1 MESAMPQRAKSR
13 VAAAALIADYLP
25 LGQLS
30 RAFWFVSLAL
40 VGTAIL
46 TLSAKIKVDLVYVN
60 VTMQTFAVFAIAAL
74 YGSRLAVATVAL
86 YLLEG
91 ALGMPV
97 FTGTP
102 EKGIGLA
109 YMVGPTGG
117 YLLSYL
123 AAAWIVG
130 RAADKGLARNPFALG
145 GVMLLAE
152 AVILVMGA
160 GWMAYLFGFEKG
172 IAFGFGIFI
181 VGDLVK
187 LALAAIGV
195 PAVTALVKR

>member
-195 PAVTALVKR
+195 PAVTALVNR

>member
-1 MESAMPQRAKSR
+1 MPQRAKSR

-40 VGTAIL
+40 IGTAIL

-130 RAADKGLARNPFALG
+130 RAADKGLARDPFALG

-187 LALAAIGV
+187 LALAAFGV

>member
-1 MESAMPQRAKSR
+1 MQKRSRAK
-13 VAAAALIADYLP
+13 VATASLAAHYLP
-25 LGQLS
+25 TRQLT
-30 RAFWFVSLAL
+30 RAFYFVSLAL
-40 VGTAIL
+40 IGTAIL
-46 TLSAKIKVDLVYVN
+46 TISANIKVDLLYVN
-60 VTMQTFAVFAIAAL
+60 VTMQTFALFAISAV

-123 AAAWIVG
+123 VAA
-130 RAADKGLARNPFALG
+130 
-145 GVMLLAE
+145 
-152 AVILVMGA
+152 
-160 GWMAYLFGFEKG
+160 
-172 IAFGFGIFI
+172 
-181 VGDLVK
+181 
-187 LALAAIGV
+187 
-195 PAVTALVKR
+195 

>member
-1 MESAMPQRAKSR
+1 MPQRAKSR

>member
-1 MESAMPQRAKSR
+1 MI
-13 VAAAALIADYLP
+13 VAQTRSLAEEFQP
-25 LGQLS
+25 EGQL
-30 RAFWFVSLAL
+30 AKAVWYVSLAL
-40 VGTAIL
+40 VGTAL
-46 TLSAKIKVDLVYVN
+46 MTLAAKTKVDMVFVN
-60 VTMQTFAVFAIAAL
+60 VTMQTFAVFAISAA
-74 YGSRLAVATVAL
+74 YGSRLAVATMAL

-130 RAADKGLARNPFALG
+130 RASDKGFARNPLALG
-145 GVMLLAE
+145 AAMFAAE
-152 AVILVMGA
+152 VVILGMGFL
-160 GWMAYLFGFEKG
+160 WMAYLFGVEKAF
-172 IAFGFGIFI
+172 AFGVGPFI
-181 VGDLVK
+181 VADLLK
-187 LALAAIGV
+187 LALAAAVV
-195 PAVTALVKR
+195 PAVGVMFKRR

>member
-1 MESAMPQRAKSR
+1 MPQRAKSR

-40 VGTAIL
+40 IGTAII

-123 AAAWIVG
+123 VAAWIVG

-187 LALAAIGV
+187 LALAAFGV

>member
-1 MESAMPQRAKSR
+1 MITAKTRSL
-13 VAAAALIADYLP
+13 AETFQP
-25 LGQLS
+25 EGQL
-30 RAFWFVSLAL
+30 AKAVWFVTLAL
-40 VGTAIL
+40 VGSAL
-46 TLSAKIKVDLVYVN
+46 MALSAKTKVDMVFVN
-60 VTMQTFAVFAIAAL
+60 VTMQTFAVFAISAA
-74 YGSRLAVATVAL
+74 YGSRLAVATMAL

-130 RAADKGLARNPFALG
+130 RAADKGFARNAISIGLS
-145 GVMLLAE
+145 MLVAE
-152 AVILVMGA
+152 VIILTMGFL
-160 GWMAYLFGFEKG
+160 WMAYLFGFEK
-172 IAFGFGIFI
+172 AFAYGVGVFI
-181 VGDLVK
+181 IGDVLK
-187 LALAAIGV
+187 LALAALGV
-195 PAVTALVKR
+195 LALGSLLKRR

>member
-1 MESAMPQRAKSR
+1 MPQRAKSR

-117 YLLSYL
+117 YLFSYL

>member
-1 MESAMPQRAKSR
+1 MISAQTRTAN
-13 VAAAALIADYLP
+13 AALAERFMP
-25 LGQLS
+25 EGQLA
-30 RAFWFVSLAL
+30 RAFWLVSLAL
-40 VGTAIL
+40 VGTALL
-46 TLSAKIKVDLVYVN
+46 TISAKIKVDLVYVN
-60 VTMQTFAVFAIAAL
+60 VTMQTFALFAIAAA

-91 ALGMPV
+91 ALGLPV

-117 YLLSYL
+117 YLLAYL

-130 RAADKGLARNPFALG
+130 RAADMGLSRNPFALG
-145 GVMLLAE
+145 GFMLVGE
-152 AVILVMGA
+152 AIILGLGA
-160 GWMAYLFGFEKG
+160 LWMSYLFGLEKG
-172 IAFGFGIFI
+172 LAYGFGIFI

-187 LALAAIGV
+187 LALAACLIPAIGS
-195 PAVTALVKR
+195 LFKRR

>member
-1 MESAMPQRAKSR
+1 MSHRAKSR
-13 VAAAALIADYLP
+13 VATASLVAGYLP
-25 LGQLS
+25 ARQLS

-40 VGTAIL
+40 IGTAVLAI
-46 TLSAKIKVDLVYVN
+46 SAKVKVDLVYVN
-60 VTMQTFAVFAIAAL
+60 MTMQTFALFAISAL

-86 YLLEG
+86 YLLQG

-109 YMVGPTGG
+109 YMAGPTGG

-130 RAADKGLARNPFALG
+130 RAADKGLARNPLALG
-145 GVMLLAE
+145 GAMLLAE
-152 AVILVMGA
+152 AVILVLGA
-160 GWMAYLFGFEKG
+160 GWMAYLFGLEKG
-172 IAFGFGIFI
+172 IAFGFGVFI

-187 LALAAIGV
+187 LALAACGV
-195 PAVTALVKR
+195 PAVMALFKR

>member
-1 MESAMPQRAKSR
+1 MHYKARSK
-13 VAAAALIADYLP
+13 VATASLAAEYLP
-25 LGQLS
+25 TGQLA

-40 VGTAIL
+40 IGSAVL
-46 TLSAKIKVDLVYVN
+46 TISANIKVDLLYVN
-60 VTMQTFAVFAIAAL
+60 VTMQTFALFAIAAL

-123 AAAWIVG
+123 VAAWMVG
-130 RAADKGLARNPFALG
+130 RAADKGLARNPLALG

-152 AVILVMGA
+152 IVILAMGA
-160 GWMAYLFGFEKG
+160 GWMAYLFGLEKG
-172 IAFGFGIFI
+172 VAFGFGIFI

-187 LALAAIGV
+187 LALAACGV
-195 PAVTALVKR
+195 PAVTALFKR

>member
-1 MESAMPQRAKSR
+1 MPQRAKSR

-40 VGTAIL
+40 IGTAIL

-187 LALAAIGV
+187 LALAAFGV

>member
-1 MESAMPQRAKSR
+1 MFRCLSPRQKWSWICLTEQSLASPPPL
-13 VAAAALIADYLP
+13 AAEYLP
-25 LGQLS
+25 TRQLA
-30 RAFWFVSLAL
+30 RAFWFVGLAL
-40 VGTAIL
+40 IGTAVLAI
-46 TLSAKIKVDLVYVN
+46 SAKIKVDLVYVN
-60 VTMQTFAVFAIAAL
+60 VTMQTFALFAISAL

-130 RAADKGLARNPFALG
+130 RAADKDWRAILSLS
-145 GVMLLAE
+145 
-152 AVILVMGA
+152 AVQCCLQKPS
-160 GWMAYLFGFEKG
+160 FF
-172 IAFGFGIFI
+172 
-181 VGDLVK
+181 
-187 LALAAIGV
+187 
-195 PAVTALVKR
+195 

>member
-1 MESAMPQRAKSR
+1 MRYETKSK
-13 VAAAALIADYLP
+13 VATASLAAEYLP
-25 LGQLS
+25 TGQLA

-40 VGTAIL
+40 VGTAVL
-46 TLSAKIKVDLVYVN
+46 TISAKIKVDLVYVN
-60 VTMQTFAVFAIAAL
+60 VTMQTFALFAIAAL

-123 AAAWIVG
+123 AAAWMVG
-130 RAADKGLARNPFALG
+130 RAADKGLARNPLALG

-152 AVILVMGA
+152 AVVLVMGA
-160 GWMAYLFGFEKG
+160 GWMAYLFGLEKG

-181 VGDLVK
+181 IGDLVK
-187 LALAAIGV
+187 LALAACGV
-195 PAVTALVKR
+195 PAVIALFKR

>member
-1 MESAMPQRAKSR
+1 MQHRSKSK
-13 VAAAALIADYLP
+13 VAAASLAASYLP
-25 LGQLS
+25 TGQLT
-30 RAFWFVSLAL
+30 RAFYFVSLAL
-40 VGTAIL
+40 IGTAVL
-46 TLSAKIKVDLVYVN
+46 TISANIKVDLLYVN
-60 VTMQTFAVFAIAAL
+60 VTMQTFALFAISAI

-123 AAAWIVG
+123 VAAWMIG

-152 AVILVMGA
+152 AVILIMGA
-160 GWMAYLFGFEKG
+160 GWMAYLFGLEKG
-172 IAFGFGIFI
+172 IAFGLGVFI
-181 VGDLVK
+181 IGDLVK
-187 LALAAIGV
+187 LALAACGV
-195 PAVTALVKR
+195 PAVSAFFKRR

>member
-1 MESAMPQRAKSR
+1 MPQRAKSR
-13 VAAAALIADYLP
+13 VAAAALITDYLP

-74 YGSRLAVATVAL
+74 YGSRLAVATVVL

-152 AVILVMGA
+152 AVILVMG
-160 GWMAYLFGFEKG
+160 GGLDGLS
-172 IAFGFGIFI
+172 
-181 VGDLVK
+181 VRL
-187 LALAAIGV
+187 
-195 PAVTALVKR
+195 

>member
-1 MESAMPQRAKSR
+1 MPQRAKSR

-195 PAVTALVKR
+195 PAVTALVNR

>member
-1 MESAMPQRAKSR
+1 MPQRAKSR

-117 YLLSYL
+117 YLLSFL

-195 PAVTALVKR
+195 PAVTALVNR

>member
-1 MESAMPQRAKSR
+1 MSNRAKSH
-13 VAAAALIADYLP
+13 VATASLIAEYLP
-25 LGQLS
+25 TRQLS

-46 TLSAKIKVDLVYVN
+46 TISANIKVDLLYVN
-60 VTMQTFAVFAIAAL
+60 VTMQTFALFAISAL
-74 YGSRLAVATVAL
+74 DGSRLAVATVAL
-86 YLLEG
+86 YLLQG

-117 YLLSYL
+117 YLISYL
-123 AAAWIVG
+123 VAAWMVG
-130 RAADKGLARNPFALG
+130 RAADKGLARNPLALG

-152 AVILVMGA
+152 MVILAMGA

-172 IAFGFGIFI
+172 IAFGFGAFI
-181 VGDLVK
+181 VGDVVK
-187 LALAAIGV
+187 LALAACGV
-195 PAVTALVKR
+195 PALTALFKR

>member
-1 MESAMPQRAKSR
+1 MITAKTRSL
-13 VAAAALIADYLP
+13 AETFQP
-25 LGQLS
+25 EGQL
-30 RAFWFVSLAL
+30 AKAVWFVTLAF
-40 VGTAIL
+40 VGSAL
-46 TLSAKIKVDLVYVN
+46 MALSAKTKVDMVFVN
-60 VTMQTFAVFAIAAL
+60 VTMQTFAVFAISAA
-74 YGSRLAVATVAL
+74 YGSRLAVATMAL

-130 RAADKGLARNPFALG
+130 RAADKGFARNAISIGLS
-145 GVMLLAE
+145 MLVAE
-152 AVILVMGA
+152 VIILTMGFL
-160 GWMAYLFGFEKG
+160 WMAYLFGFEK
-172 IAFGFGIFI
+172 AFAYGVGVFI
-181 VGDLVK
+181 IGDVLK
-187 LALAAIGV
+187 LALAALGV
-195 PAVTALVKR
+195 PALGSLLKRR

>member
-1 MESAMPQRAKSR
+1 MSQRAKSR
-13 VAAAALIADYLP
+13 IAVASLAAEYLP
-25 LGQLS
+25 TGQLA
-30 RAFWFVSLAL
+30 RAFWFVGLAL
-40 VGTAIL
+40 IGTAVLAI
-46 TLSAKIKVDLVYVN
+46 SAKIKVDLVYVN
-60 VTMQTFAVFAIAAL
+60 VTMQTFALFAISAL

-145 GVMLLAE
+145 GAMLLAE
-152 AVILVMGA
+152 AIILLMGA
-160 GWMAYLFGFEKG
+160 GWMAYLFGLEKA
-172 IAFGFGIFI
+172 IVFGFGAFI

-187 LALAAIGV
+187 LALAACGV
-195 PAVTALVKR
+195 PAMMSLLKR

>member
-1 MESAMPQRAKSR
+1 MI
-13 VAAAALIADYLP
+13 VAQTRSLAEEFQP
-25 LGQLS
+25 EGQL
-30 RAFWFVSLAL
+30 AKAVWYVSLAL
-40 VGTAIL
+40 AGTAL
-46 TLSAKIKVDLVYVN
+46 MTLAAKTKVDMVFVN
-60 VTMQTFAVFAIAAL
+60 VTMQTFALFAISAA
-74 YGSRLAVATVAL
+74 YGSRLAVATMAL

-130 RAADKGLARNPFALG
+130 RAADKGFARNPLALG
-145 GVMLLAE
+145 AAMFAAE
-152 AVILVMGA
+152 IVVLGMGFL
-160 GWMAYLFGFEKG
+160 WMAYLFGFEKAFTFG
-172 IAFGFGIFI
+172 VGPFIIAD
-181 VGDLVK
+181 VLK
-187 LALAAIGV
+187 LALAAAIV
-195 PAVTALVKR
+195 PAMGSLFKRR

>member
-1 MESAMPQRAKSR
+1 MQNRSRAK
-13 VAAAALIADYLP
+13 VATASLAASYLPTGQLARAFYFVLLALI
-25 LGQLS
+25 
-30 RAFWFVSLAL
+30 
-40 VGTAIL
+40 GTAVL
-46 TLSAKIKVDLVYVN
+46 TISAKIKVDLLYVN
-60 VTMQTFAVFAIAAL
+60 VTMQTFALFALAAV

-123 AAAWIVG
+123 VAAWMIG
-130 RAADKGLARNPFALG
+130 RAADKGLARNPLALG
-145 GVMLLAE
+145 GIMLLAE
-152 AVILVMGA
+152 LVVLVVGA
-160 GWMAYLFGFEKG
+160 GWMAYLFGLEKG
-172 IAFGFGIFI
+172 IAFGFGAFI
-181 VGDLVK
+181 VGDLIK
-187 LALAAIGV
+187 LALAACGV
-195 PAVTALVKR
+195 PAVSALFRR